1 MVNNSLIMR
10 TSDNS
15 VKIYHNE
22 PQNNGFNAE
31 TNNSW
36 LKVVNTMSSFLNKDG
51 WITTTQY

>member
-1 MVNNSLIMR
+1 MVNNSLIIK